1 VGQEIFSL
9 RRTGGGI
16 RACKMIPA
24 AYDLVVRRA
33 DVVLVEIGVDERC
46 FPFSASSVDV
56 NGGRGFSTC
65 AFGRLDVNKLDALR
79 LDRHPVEG
87 ALMVGD
93 VASLRVASGTL
104 HEGRLTPAIRSR
116 GAGYAE

>member
-1 VGQEIFSL
+1 V
-9 RRTGGGI
+9 
-16 RACKMIPA
+16 CKVVCT

-93 VASLRVASGTL
+93 IASLRAGTL